1 MRQQL
6 SLGAEGE
13 LLADPGRGGLL
24 SKNNV
29 AVTQARGSEGA
40 VNEDPSKT
48 SRPVTRRRKA
58 QPGRQGQQLAEGTKA
73 ALRHEI
79 RPRPC
84 WWTALLSSLQVGQAF
99 MEQIPCKGHRYCPFS
114 REAIQPGLNVGPGF
128 SDTLLNANYKG

>member
-48 SRPVTRRRKA
+48 SRPATRRKA